1 MKNSAMEAPAISM
14 PQVLSQPGGSNKE
27 QAADYNKF
35 HLSRHQVTL
44 QPSSSP
50 MQRHF

>member
-1 MKNSAMEAPAISM
+1 MCFGGSWWGDISMKQSTMEAPAIPM

-35 HLSRHQVTL
+35 NLFRH
-44 QPSSSP
+44 
-50 MQRHF
+50 